1 MIQEDHSLT
10 PAELAAWYSM
20 KPQEEWAWYESG
32 LSAHGNDLDNWTEE
46 AIIRYGRLLEKK
58 KDEQLEKAETL
69 IKQLIEGAEFL
80 LGDLNCLGTSRICH
94 ARDNAKKYLE
104 NK

>member
-1 MIQEDHSLT
+1 MIQEDPDMT
-10 PAELAAWYSM
+10 PEEL
-20 KPQEEWAWYESG
+20 WAWYEAG
-32 LSAHGNDLDNWTEE
+32 LSSDGTELGDWEKE

-58 KDEQLEKAETL
+58 KDEQLEEANTL

-104 NK
+104 GK

>member
-1 MIQEDHSLT
+1 MT
-10 PAELAAWYSM
+10 P
-20 KPQEEWAWYESG
+20 EESWAWYEAG
-32 LSAHGNDLDNWTEE
+32 LSSHGTELGDWEKE

-69 IKQLIEGAEFL
+69 IKQLIEGAEL
-80 LGDLNCLGTSRICH
+80 LFDDLRSLRSSRICD

>member
-1 MIQEDHSLT
+1 MIQEEPDMT
-10 PAELAAWYSM
+10 P
-20 KPQEEWAWYESG
+20 EESWAWYEAG
-32 LSAHGNDLDNWTEE
+32 LSSHGTELGDWEKE

-58 KDEQLEKAETL
+58 KDEQLEEANAL
-69 IKQLIEGAEFL
+69 IKQLIEGAEL
-80 LGDLNCLGTSRICH
+80 LFDDLRSLRSSRICV

>member
-1 MIQEDHSLT
+1 MSKKDHNLT
-10 PAELAAWYSM
+10 PAELAAWY
-20 KPQEEWAWYESG
+20 EAG
-32 LSAHGNDLDNWTEE
+32 LSSDGTELGEWEQE

-94 ARDNAKKYLE
+94 ARDNAMKYLE

>member
-1 MIQEDHSLT
+1 MIQEDQDMT
-10 PAELAAWYSM
+10 P
-20 KPQEEWAWYESG
+20 EESWAWYEAG
-32 LSAHGNDLDNWTEE
+32 LSSHGTEFGDWEKE

-94 ARDNAKKYLE
+94 ARDNAMKYLE

>member
-1 MIQEDHSLT
+1 MSKKDHGMT
-10 PAELAAWYSM
+10 PEEL
-20 KPQEEWAWYESG
+20 WAWYEAG
-32 LSAHGNDLDNWTEE
+32 LSSHGTELGDWEKE

-58 KDEQLEKAETL
+58 KDEQLEQANTL
-69 IKQLIEGAEFL
+69 IKQLIEGAEL
-80 LGDLNCLGTSRICH
+80 LFDDLRSLRSSRICD

>member
-1 MIQEDHSLT
+1 MSEKDPDMT
-10 PAELAAWYSM
+10 PEEL
-20 KPQEEWAWYESG
+20 WAWYEAG
-32 LSAHGNDLDNWTEE
+32 LSSDGTELGDWEKE
-46 AIIRYGRLLEKK
+46 AIIRYGKLLEKK
-58 KDEQLEKAETL
+58 KDEQLEEANAL

>member
-1 MIQEDHSLT
+1 MTPEEDG
-10 PAELAAWYSM
+10 
-20 KPQEEWAWYESG
+20 AWYEAG
-32 LSAHGNDLDNWTEE
+32 LSSDGTELGDWERE

-58 KDEQLEKAETL
+58 KDEQLEEAKAL

>member
-1 MIQEDHSLT
+1 MIQEEPDMT
-10 PAELAAWYSM
+10 P
-20 KPQEEWAWYESG
+20 EESWAWYEAG
-32 LSAHGNDLDNWTEE
+32 LSSDGTELGDWEKE

-58 KDEQLEKAETL
+58 KDEQLEEANAL
-69 IKQLIEGAEFL
+69 IKQLIEGAEL
-80 LGDLNCLGTSRICH
+80 LFDDLRSLRSSRICD

>member
-1 MIQEDHSLT
+1 MSTEDHGMT
-10 PAELAAWYSM
+10 PEEL
-20 KPQEEWAWYESG
+20 WAWYESG
-32 LSAHGNDLDNWTEE
+32 LSAHGTELGDWEKE

-58 KDEQLEKAETL
+58 KDEQLEESKAL

-80 LGDLNCLGTSRICH
+80 LGDLNCLGTSRICD

>member
-1 MIQEDHSLT
+1 MIQEDPDMT
-10 PAELAAWYSM
+10 P
-20 KPQEEWAWYESG
+20 EESWAWYEAG
-32 LSAHGNDLDNWTEE
+32 LSSHGTELGDWEKE

-69 IKQLIEGAEFL
+69 IKQLIEGADL
-80 LGDLNCLGTSRICH
+80 LFDDLRSLRSSRICD

>member
-1 MIQEDHSLT
+1 MSTEDHGMT
-10 PAELAAWYSM
+10 PEEL
-20 KPQEEWAWYESG
+20 WAWYEAG
-32 LSAHGNDLDNWTEE
+32 LSSHGTELGDWEKE

-58 KDEQLEKAETL
+58 KDKQLEQANAL

>member
-1 MIQEDHSLT
+1 MSKKDHNLT
-10 PAELAAWYSM
+10 PAELAAWYDM
-20 KPQEEWAWYESG
+20 TPEESWAWYESG
-32 LSAHGNDLDNWTEE
+32 LSAHGNDLDNWAEE

-58 KDEQLEKAETL
+58 KDEQLEEAETL